1 MGGGTVEIT
10 AEMIE
15 QARQRGACK
24 SALERIKPGDSVESL
39 DREYLAWI
47 DESGMWTIDACTA
60 LVADDPVL
68 ICGTIPAVLF
78 SAYGYAYGYG
88 YGDGYGYGCGYGSG
102 YGDGYGYGCGDG
114 DGYGYGYGCGDGYGY
129 GYGYGDGYGYGYGDG
144 DGCGYGYG
152 CGYGKNDR

>member
-1 MGGGTVEIT
+1 MEIT

-15 QARQRGACK
+15 QARLCGACK
-24 SALERIKPGDSVESL
+24 MALRRIKPGDSVESL

-78 SAYGYAYGYG
+78 SVYGYG
-88 YGDGYGYGCGYGSG
+88 YGH
-102 YGDGYGYGCGDG
+102 
-114 DGYGYGYGCGDGYGY
+114 GY
-129 GYGYGDGYGYGYGDG
+129 GYGYGDGYGYGYGYGDG
-144 DGCGYGYG
+144 DGHGYGYG
-152 CGYGKNDR
+152 YGDDPIRFIEAPFQEQP

>member
-24 SALERIKPGDSVESL
+24 MALERIKPGDSVESL

-47 DESGMWTIDACTA
+47 DDSGMWTIDACTA

-68 ICGTIPAVLF
+68 ICGTIPAVLL
-78 SAYGYAYGYG
+78 SV
-88 YGDGYGYGCGYGSG
+88 YGCGY
-102 YGDGYGYGCGDG
+102 
-114 DGYGYGYGCGDGYGY
+114 GDGYGY
-129 GYGYGDGYGYGYGDG
+129 GYGYGDGYGD
-144 DGCGYGYG
+144 GYGYG
-152 CGYGKNDR
+152 YGNGNGDGYGYGYG

>member
-47 DESGMWTIDACTA
+47 DDSGMWTIDACTA

-78 SAYGYAYGYG
+78 SAYGY
-88 YGDGYGYGCGYGSG
+88 GDGDGYGCGY
-102 YGDGYGYGCGDG
+102 CDG
-114 DGYGYGYGCGDGYGY
+114 DGYGYGYGCGDGC
-129 GYGYGDGYGYGYGDG
+129 GD
-144 DGCGYGYG
+144 
-152 CGYGKNDR
+152 GYGKNDR

>member
-24 SALERIKPGDSVESL
+24 MALERIKPGDSVESL

-68 ICGTIPAVLF
+68 ICGTIPAVLL
-78 SAYGYAYGYG
+78 SVY
-88 YGDGYGYGCGYGSG
+88 
-102 YGDGYGYGCGDG
+102 
-114 DGYGYGYGCGDGYGY
+114 GYGY
-129 GYGYGDGYGYGYGDG
+129 GYGYSDGDGYGSGSGYGNGYSYGDG
-144 DGCGYGYG
+144 SGSGYYQ
-152 CGYGKNDR
+152 

>member
-10 AEMIE
+10 AEMIR

-24 SALERIKPGDSVESL
+24 MALERIKPGDSVESL

-78 SAYGYAYGYG
+78 SVYGYGGGYGDGDGYGDGGGNGYG
-88 YGDGYGYGCGYGSG
+88 YGDGYG
-102 YGDGYGYGCGDG
+102 DGDG
-114 DGYGYGYGCGDGYGY
+114 DGN
-129 GYGYGDGYGYGYGDG
+129 GYGDG
-144 DGCGYGYG
+144 DG
-152 CGYGKNDR
+152 

>member
-24 SALERIKPGDSVESL
+24 EALARIKPGDSVESL
-39 DREYLAWI
+39 GRDYLAWL

-78 SAYGYAYGYG
+78 SGC
-88 YGDGYGYGCGYGSG
+88 GCGYG
-102 YGDGYGYGCGDG
+102 YGDG
-114 DGYGYGYGCGDGYGY
+114 DGYGYGD
-129 GYGYGDGYGYGYGDG
+129 
-144 DGCGYGYG
+144 
-152 CGYGKNDR
+152 GKNDR

>member
-15 QARQRGACK
+15 QARQRGACEM
-24 SALERIKPGDSVESL
+24 ALERIKPGDSVESL

-78 SAYGYAYGYG
+78 SVYG
-88 YGDGYGYGCGYGSG
+88 YGDGYG
-102 YGDGYGYGCGDG
+102 D
-114 DGYGYGYGCGDGYGY
+114 GY
-129 GYGYGDGYGYGYGDG
+129 GYGYGDGYGYGYGH
-144 DGCGYGYG
+144 GYGYG
-152 CGYGKNDR
+152 YSYGDGYGYGYSYGRDPIRFIEATFQEQP

>member
-24 SALERIKPGDSVESL
+24 RALERIKPGDSVESL

-78 SAYGYAYGYG
+78 SAYGYGDGYGYSDGDGNGYG
-88 YGDGYGYGCGYGSG
+88 YGDGYGYS
-102 YGDGYGYGCGDG
+102 DGYGG
-114 DGYGYGYGCGDGYGY
+114 GY
-129 GYGYGDGYGYGYGDG
+129 GYGYGDGYGYSDGYGG
-144 DGCGYGYG
+144 GYGYGYG
-152 CGYGKNDR
+152 CGCGCGNGDGCGKNDR

>member
-15 QARQRGACK
+15 QARQRGACEN
-24 SALERIKPGDSVESL
+24 ALERIRPGDSVESL

-68 ICGTIPAVLF
+68 ICGTIPAVLL
-78 SAYGYAYGYG
+78 SV
-88 YGDGYGYGCGYGSG
+88 
-102 YGDGYGYGCGDG
+102 
-114 DGYGYGYGCGDGYGY
+114 YGY
-129 GYGYGDGYGYGYGDG
+129 GYGYGDGYGDDSGYGDGSGYGYGYGYGSSYGDG
-144 DGCGYGYG
+144 DGYGDDSGYG
-152 CGYGKNDR
+152 CGSGYGDGYGDEAEDD

>member
-24 SALERIKPGDSVESL
+24 MALERIKPGDSVESL

-47 DESGMWTIDACTA
+47 DDSGMWTIDACTA

-78 SAYGYAYGYG
+78 SAYGYGDGYGYSDGCGNGYG
-88 YGDGYGYGCGYGSG
+88 YGDGYGYSG
-102 YGDGYGYGCGDG
+102 GNG
-114 DGYGYGYGCGDGYGY
+114 DGYGYGYGCGCGCGNGDGYGNGYGNGYGY
-129 GYGYGDGYGYGYGDG
+129 GYGYGYGCG
-144 DGCGYGYG
+144 DGCG
-152 CGYGKNDR
+152 KNDR

>member
-24 SALERIKPGDSVESL
+24 EALARIKPGDSVESL

-68 ICGTIPAVLF
+68 ICGTIPAVLL
-78 SAYGYAYGYG
+78 SV
-88 YGDGYGYGCGYGSG
+88 YGDSYGNGY
-102 YGDGYGYGCGDG
+102 
-114 DGYGYGYGCGDGYGY
+114 GYGY
-129 GYGYGDGYGYGYGDG
+129 GYGYGDGYGNGYGYGDG
-144 DGCGYGYG
+144 YGDGYGNGYGNGNGYGYG
-152 CGYGKNDR
+152 NGN